1 MDTEG
6 PKICLELRQISK
18 SYREQ
23 PVLKE
28 ISFTLQKGEIL
39 GIIGP
44 NGAGKTTLFNIINGL
59 IRPTRGTIFFQGQE
73 TTHWSSSSL
82 SRMGMA
88 RTFQVPQIFP
98 EMSVMENVLMGFR
111 FGPEEGPTPA
121 EAGEQA
127 GELLEMVELADK
139 AATAARELS
148 LAEQHL
154 LEVGRALATRP
165 SLLLIDEIAAG
176 CSPRTVQRL
185 AELMAAWRDR
195 GLTLLIT
202 DHLLNLTLPV
212 SDRLLALDQGEIIA
226 AGVPREVIRHPE
238 VVAAYLGT
246 RP

>member
-1 MDTEG
+1 MDTESA
-6 PKICLELRQISK
+6 KICLEVRQISK

-28 ISFTLQKGEIL
+28 ISFTLKKGEIL

-59 IRPTRGTIFFQGQE
+59 VRPTRGTIIFQGQE
-73 TTHWSSSSL
+73 TTGWSSSRL
-82 SRMGMA
+82 SRRGMA

-98 EMSVMENVLMGFR
+98 EMSVMENVLLGFW

-121 EAGEQA
+121 EAGDQA
-127 GELLEMVELADK
+127 RELLEMVELADK
-139 AATAARELS
+139 AATPARELS

-202 DHLLNLTLPV
+202 DHLLNLTMPV

-226 AGVPREVIRHPE
+226 AGIPQAVIRHPE